1 MTIEIP
7 EKLEMALKT
16 KATLCGTSPDLYLRE
31 MLEHDLEG
39 MLEAKAPVVPYKSSR
54 GILAKYGPAP
64 TAEEIDENRRDML
77 RGSIFA
83 EDVPG
88 LQP

>member
-7 EKLEMALKT
+7 EQLEVALKT
-16 KATLCGTSPDLYLRE
+16 KATLRGTSPDVYVRE
-31 MLEHDLEG
+31 MLERDLEEMTG
-39 MLEAKAPVVPYKSSR
+39 AKVPVVPYKSSY

-77 RGSIFA
+77 RNSIFA
-83 EDVPG
+83 EDED
-88 LQP
+88 